1 MIQFMEWKDS
11 GLILSNIYFFIE
23 ECLYVNLQLMI
34 VFVQVENYE
43 KYILEC
49 ERKEKMEQEMQGEDV
64 KLDPEQAEK
73 WKERRECLEMLKREL
88 SKIRDGGD
96 DSQDWDYL
104 LEEDDE
110 KKEGASITEIQ
121 DEISKDG
128 DNENV
133 KADTSVMKQVVNSEN
148 KKDM

>member
-1 MIQFMEWKDS
+1 MEWKDS